1 MPTEALIQVVAET
14 RHPVASRR
22 ILRLALGTALS
33 LWFSQVAAWPLS
45 YVSPILT
52 MFILALPLPAPSLKK
67 GIVFAVA
74 LVLPMLVGMVLLPF
88 LIHFR
93 WAGIGLLTLGL
104 FYSFYF
110 TAKGGSAV
118 LDTFMTVGLTIVVT
132 IGSVSIDLMFPL
144 IKSLFIG
151 ALTGMAFVWLAHA
164 VLPELPPDPALAN
177 LKRPVPAKP
186 TLSQARLAA
195 LRSLLVVL
203 PLTLIF
209 LFMSASP
216 SYTVVM
222 IKVAT
227 MGQQASVSDSRALG
241 RSLLESTLWG
251 GVGAILAWYVML
263 IWPSLLLYIL
273 LIALAALLFGRGIFK
288 GPGVHPNRSMWT
300 YAFLTMIVILAPA
313 LLDGPGSSG
322 ASSAFWTR
330 LWLLGLVAI
339 YGNFAVVVFDAFFP
353 PRNLLKMADSR

>member
-1 MPTEALIQVVAET
+1 MPTEALIPVAAET

-33 LWFSQVAAWPLS
+33 LWFSQAAAWPLS
-45 YVSPILT
+45 FVCPILT
-52 MFILALPLPAPSLKK
+52 MFILALPIPAPSLKT
-67 GIVFAVA
+67 GIVFVVA
-74 LVLPMLVGMVLLPF
+74 LVLPMLGGMALLPF

-93 WAGIGLLTLGL
+93 WAGTGLLTLAL

-110 TAKGGSAV
+110 TARGGSPV
-118 LDTFMTVGLTIVVT
+118 LGTFMTIGLTVVVT
-132 IGSVSIDLMFPL
+132 IGSVSMDLMLPL
-144 IKSLFIG
+144 IESLFIG
-151 ALTGMAFVWLAHA
+151 AISGMTFVWLAHA
-164 VLPELPPDPALAN
+164 VLPELPPDPAVAN
-177 LKRPVPAKP
+177 LQRPAPAKP
-186 TLSQARLAA
+186 TLRQARLAA

-209 LFMSASP
+209 LFMSGSP

-227 MGQQASVSDSRALG
+227 MGQQASIGDSRALG
-241 RSLLESTLWG
+241 RSLLESTFWG

-263 IWPSLLLYIL
+263 IWPSLLLYTL
-273 LIALAALLFGRGIFK
+273 LIALAALLFGRGIFT
-288 GPGVHPNRSMWT
+288 GQGVHPKRSMWT
-300 YAFLTMIVILAPA
+300 YAFLTMIVIIAPA

-322 ASSAFWTR
+322 ANSAFWTR
-330 LWLLGLVAI
+330 LWLLVLVAI